1 VSDEEAM
8 LLTGTSDHHAAAAA
22 LLQYD
27 RAVFAMTLGK
37 EGTLLGM
44 GGRLVEVP
52 SIPVNAVDAT
62 GAGDAFVGAV
72 LYQLAEHPDLHNAIS
87 DRESWIRMVE
97 NANRAGAR
105 TCTYHGAMEAFAQ
118 LSRNIFN

>member
-1 VSDEEAM
+1 MREA
-8 LLTGTSDHHAAAAA
+8 LID
-22 LLQYD
+22 
-27 RAVFAMTLGK
+27 MTCAGCGK
-37 EGTLLGM
+37 SSRKVEY
-44 GGRLVEVP
+44 LVNKP
-52 SIPVNAVDAT
+52 
-62 GAGDAFVGAV
+62 GA
-72 LYQLAEHPDLHNAIS
+72 P